1 MLENLFPIDWNAFHF
16 IRPAMLWLLI
26 PVLLILAFGLI
37 SWQREIKWK
46 YIISAHLRP
55 YVIQKGSESQKLLMY
70 GLLLVGL
77 ASGIIA
83 VAGPTWKKHEVAGR
97 QLETPVVVLLDM
109 SDSMLSDDI
118 QPSRLERAKFKLND
132 FLSGDPRA
140 RVALIGFAGTAHTIV
155 PLTHDY
161 EIIRSHVDGLSPS
174 VMPEP
179 GNNFTEALQRADSV
193 MSVTTAPGTV
203 VVFTDD
209 SEDVLLP
216 EIQQYLAN
224 SEHRAMVLPFRTQI
238 NSNKAST
245 TERLEVYQLTLDQS
259 EVEHMAETIR
269 RDLVFTESPEEKEDE
284 WRDAGWILVLPF
296 AAVLL
301 LWFQRG
307 WVLLCVLPVLS
318 SCSQVET
325 FEDLWYTKDYQG
337 QRLSNRGNF
346 EQAASTYADP
356 LRQGVAFY
364 KAGNFREA
372 AKAFDKD
379 TTAIAAYNKGL
390 AFAQLGDLRSAQAA
404 FDRAIEMD
412 PDLQQAT
419 ENQQMI
425 SQIMQQQDQVSLE
438 DAEEETGAAE
448 QAENIQNQ
456 DMEDLGGGGQEATEE
471 DMQKQ
476 RKEETVST
484 DIRKGKELDE
494 VPDDIG
500 ASSQQDNSKVL
511 MQKVDDDPS
520 LFLKR
525 KFEYQLKKRR
535 AVEDE

>member
-1 MLENLFPIDWNAFHF
+1 
-16 IRPAMLWLLI
+16 
-26 PVLLILAFGLI
+26 
-37 SWQREIKWK
+37 
-46 YIISAHLRP
+46 
-55 YVIQKGSESQKLLMY
+55 MY

-77 ASGIIA
+77 ASGIIG
-83 VAGPTWKKHEVAGR
+83 VAGPTWKKYELPGR

-140 RVALIGFAGTAHTIV
+140 RVALIGYAGTAHTIV

-193 MSVTTAPGTV
+193 MSVTTAPGIV

-209 SEDVLLP
+209 SEDVWLP
-216 EIQQYLAN
+216 DVQQYLAN
-224 SEHRAMVLPFRTQI
+224 TEHRAMVLPFRTQI

-245 TERLEVYQLTLDQS
+245 TERLEVYQLTLDRS
-259 EVEHMAETIR
+259 EVEHMAEAIR

-284 WRDAGWILVLPF
+284 WRDAGWIMVLPF
-296 AAVLL
+296 TLVLL

-307 WVLLCVLPVLS
+307 WVLLCLLLVVS
-318 SCSQVET
+318 SCHQVET
-325 FEDLWYTKDYQG
+325 FQDLWYTKDYQG

-346 EQAASTYADP
+346 EQAAGTYTDP
-356 LRQGVAFY
+356 LRQGVAYY
-364 KAGNFREA
+364 KAGNFIEA

-404 FDRAIEMD
+404 FDQAIEMD

-425 SQIMQQQDQVSLE
+425 SQIMQQQDEVSLE

-448 QAENIQNQ
+448 QVENIQNQ
-456 DMEDLGGGGQEATEE
+456 DMEDLGGGNGRGYAKTTERR
-471 DMQKQ
+471 DSRHRYPQ
-476 RKEETVST
+476 RQ
-484 DIRKGKELDE
+484 G
-494 VPDDIG
+494 IG
-500 ASSQQDNSKVL
+500 
-511 MQKVDDDPS
+511 
-520 LFLKR
+520 
-525 KFEYQLKKRR
+525 
-535 AVEDE
+535 